1 MPITTTV
8 QLFRKPLQ
16 YVVEATEG
24 VTPVASPV
32 FTVCPAVKSLSIKKD
47 GNYVDVAQVG
57 PEDLAK
63 LVQGEQSAE
72 SSITF
77 YASSTSTDEAFF
89 QRAIQAA
96 NFGTPAG
103 TISETFSMLFSF
115 YLNGTTENFVL
126 MKGTRAKSVS
136 IKAAVG
142 KPHEITIDY
151 VHTTIIKPIS
161 TANAGLTT
169 PTFVTTFNAGT
180 IHDWL
185 SGGISPVAVIGST
198 LDCVEFNCTI
208 NRNTSPDYVLGTV
221 TPFSSQAHGRRISGD
236 LKNLYTIVT
245 QEGNYETPTTGTIT
259 FVLSTGVSTLT
270 ISTSSIITVSRD
282 YGADDTEATVEQLGY
297 KGISC
302 TYA

>member
-1 MPITTTV
+1 MAITTTS
-8 QLFRKPLQ
+8 QLFKKPLQ
-16 YVVEATEG
+16 YVVETTEG
-24 VTPVASPV
+24 VTPTSSPT
-32 FTVCPAVKSLSIKKD
+32 FIVCPPVKSLSIKRD
-47 GNYVDVAQVG
+47 GGYVDVAQVG

-63 LVQGEQSAE
+63 LTQGQQSFE
-72 SSITF
+72 SQIVF

-103 TISETFSMLFSF
+103 TISETYSMLFSS
-115 YLNGTTENFVL
+115 YLNGTTEFFVL

-136 IKAAVG
+136 IKMAVG
-142 KPHEITIDY
+142 SPHEITIDY

-169 PTFVTTFNAGT
+169 PTFVTTFNAGV

-185 SGGISPVAVIGST
+185 SGGVSPISVIGAT
-198 LDCVEFNCTI
+198 LDCTEFNCTI
-208 NRNTSPDYVLGTV
+208 NRNTSPDYVLGTAN
-221 TPFSSQAHGRRISGD
+221 PFSSQSHGRRISGD
-236 LKNLYTIVT
+236 FKNLYTVVT
-245 QEGNYETPTTGTIT
+245 QEGNFETPTAGTIT
-259 FVLSTGVSTLT
+259 AVLSTGVSTLT
-270 ISTSSIITVSRD
+270 ISNASLVTLGRD
-282 YGADDTEATVEQLGY
+282 YGADDTEATVESIGF

>member
-1 MPITTTV
+1 MAITTTV
-8 QLFRKPLQ
+8 QLLKKPLQ
-16 YVVEATEG
+16 FLAETTEG
-24 VTPVASPV
+24 TTPGAGTA
-32 FTVCPAVKSLSIKKD
+32 TVCPPVKSISIKKD

-63 LVQGEQSAE
+63 LVQGEQSFE
-72 SSITF
+72 SSVTF

-103 TISETFSMLFSF
+103 TISETFSMWFTF
-115 YLNGTTENFVL
+115 YLNGTTENIVIF
-126 MKGTRAKSVS
+126 KGTRSKNVS
-136 IKAAVG
+136 IKGAVG
-142 KPHEITIDY
+142 KPHEITIDF
-151 VHTTIIKPIS
+151 VHTNITKPVAGS
-161 TANAGLTT
+161 TPAGVTS
-169 PTFVTTFNAGT
+169 VTTFNAGT

-185 SGGISPVAVIGST
+185 SGGVSPVAVIGST

-208 NRNTSPDYVLGTV
+208 NRNTSADYVLGTV
-221 TPFSSQAHGRRISGD
+221 TPFSSQSHGRRISGD
-236 LKNLYTIVT
+236 LKNLYTVVT
-245 QEGNYETPTTGTIT
+245 QEGNYDTPTTGTIT

-270 ISTSSIITVSRD
+270 VSTSSIITVSRD

-297 KGISC
+297 KGLSC